1 MATYKIFLFSG
12 NVRKDGS
19 FPVSIRMTKDR
30 KSKLISTNLS
40 ATEKEW
46 NSELSRFVNDKRIV
60 PEYKKLNAR
69 LSELETRINEVMRDF
84 EKDRVDWTLN
94 QFEDVFLNRTPKGNV
109 KEYFESLISTLKDTN
124 HFGNAEC
131 YSRTLHMLE
140 LFDNKFE
147 TRVFPEI
154 DIKYIKAFDVYL
166 QKRGCTG
173 NTRKFYFKA
182 LRACM
187 NKAIQDKEASEST
200 YPFGKGGFNISSLEE
215 ETAKR
220 YLPVDYMET
229 LKSTIMDNSTLE
241 MTRRLFLFTYYCYG
255 ISFMDAALLSKKNI
269 IRYNGG
275 DYIVYKRHKTKEA
288 KKVKPIQIKITDTIQ
303 ELLDWFKA
311 NTVLIE
317 DYLLPIVSREG
328 YKGQQLYNH
337 IRSRFSRNNKNLKNL
352 ATALGI
358 TDMTLTS
365 YVSRHTMAMT
375 LQDNQIPRE
384 VISQILGH
392 SDLTTTNTYLDS
404 FATNI
409 IDEAAKV
416 L

>member
-1 MATYKIFLFSG
+1 MWEGDKYRYKDGYAVWLV
-12 NVRKDGS
+12 VRKDNKRKVIALGLYAEPHQWDNRAERFITDKRFS
-19 FPVSIRMTKDR
+19 GLHPDRIVLNDWLTQR
-30 KSKLISTNLS
+30 KSEILKIIS
-40 ATEKEW
+40 
-46 NSELSRFVNDKRIV
+46 
-60 PEYKKLNAR
+60 
-69 LSELETRINEVMRDF
+69 DF
-84 EKDRVDWTLN
+84 ERNKINWTPN
-94 QFEDVFLNRTPKGNV
+94 QFEMEFFYYSSKGNV
-109 KEYFESLISTLKDTN
+109 KDYFNSLITTLKETN

-147 TRVFPEI
+147 MKVFPEI
-154 DIKYIKAFDVYL
+154 DIKYVKAFDVYL
-166 QKRGCTG
+166 QKRGCSG

-182 LRACM
+182 LRACI
-187 NKAIQDKEASEST
+187 NKAMQDKEASEST
-200 YPFGKGGFNISSLEE
+200 YPFGKGGFNIASLEE
-215 ETAKR
+215 ETSKR
-220 YLPVDYMET
+220 YLPNDHMEK
-229 LKSTIMDNSTLE
+229 LKSTLMESATLE

-255 ISFMDAALLSKKNI
+255 ISFVDAALLSKNNI
-269 IRYNGG
+269 IRYNSG

-288 KKVKPIQIKITDTIQ
+288 KKVKPVQIKVTDTIR
-303 ELLDWFKA
+303 ELLDWFRE
-311 NTVLIE
+311 NTILIE
-317 DYLLPIVSREG
+317 DYLLPIVSREC
-328 YKGQQLYNH
+328 YQGQQLYNH

-352 ATALGI
+352 AATLGI
-358 TDMTLTS
+358 TDMKLTS

-404 FATNI
+404 FNTNV

>member
-1 MATYKIFLFSG
+1 
-12 NVRKDGS
+12 
-19 FPVSIRMTKDR
+19 
-30 KSKLISTNLS
+30 
-40 ATEKEW
+40 
-46 NSELSRFVNDKRIV
+46 
-60 PEYKKLNAR
+60 
-69 LSELETRINEVMRDF
+69 MRDF
-84 EKDRVDWTLN
+84 EKDRIDWTLN
-94 QFEDVFLNRTPKGNV
+94 QFEDIFLNKAPKGNV
-109 KEYFESLISTLKDTN
+109 KDYFNNLITILKDTN

-131 YSRTLHMLE
+131 YSRTLHMLG
-140 LFDNKFE
+140 LFDKKFE

-154 DIKYIKAFDVYL
+154 DIKYVKSFDVYL

-187 NKAIQDKEASEST
+187 NKAIQDKEAPEST
-200 YPFGKGGFNISSLEE
+200 YPFGKGGFNITSLEE

-220 YLPVDYMET
+220 YLPNDYMET
-229 LKSTIMDNSTLE
+229 LKSTVVDNSTLE
-241 MTRRLFLFTYYCYG
+241 MTRRLFLFTYFCYG

-275 DYIVYKRHKTKEA
+275 DYIVYKRHKTKDA
-288 KKVKPIQIKITDTIQ
+288 KKVKPIQIKITDTIR
-303 ELLDWFKA
+303 ELLDWFKV
-311 NTVLIE
+311 NTILIE
-317 DYLLPIVSREG
+317 DYLLPIVSRDG

-352 ATALGI
+352 ATALNI
-358 TDMTLTS
+358 TDMKLTS

-392 SDLTTTNTYLDS
+392 SDLMTTNTYLDS

>member
-19 FPVSIRMTKDR
+19 FPVSIRITKER

-46 NSELSRFVNDKRIV
+46 NSDLARYVCDKRV
-60 PEYKKLNAR
+60 APEYKKLNAR
-69 LSELETRINEVMRDF
+69 LSELESRINEILRDF
-84 EKDRVDWTLN
+84 EINRIDWTLN
-94 QFEDVFLNRTPKGNV
+94 QFEDAFLNKTPKGNV
-109 KEYFESLISTLKDTN
+109 NEYFENLITTLKDTN

-131 YSRTLHMLE
+131 YFRAMHMLE

-147 TRVFPEI
+147 TRVFPEL

-166 QKRGCTG
+166 QKRGCSG

-220 YLPVDYMET
+220 YLPNDYMEN
-229 LKSTIMDNSTLE
+229 LKSTVMDNSTLE

-275 DYIVYKRHKTKEA
+275 DYIVYKRHKTKDA

-303 ELLDWFKA
+303 ELLDWFMA
-311 NTVLIE
+311 NTILIE
-317 DYLLPIVSREG
+317 DYLLPIVSRES

-352 ATALGI
+352 ATVLGI
-358 TDMTLTS
+358 TDMKLTS

-384 VISQILGH
+384 IISQILGH
-392 SDLTTTNTYLDS
+392 SDLATTNTYLDS
-404 FATNI
+404 FSTSI

>member
-1 MATYKIFLFSG
+1 MATYKFFLFSG

-19 FPVSIRMTKDR
+19 FPVSIRITKER

-46 NSELSRFVNDKRIV
+46 NADLGRYVCDKRIV
-60 PEYKKLNAR
+60 PEYKKKNAR
-69 LSELETRINEVMRDF
+69 LSELESRINEVIRGF
-84 EKDRVDWTLN
+84 EFNRIDWTLN
-94 QFEDVFLNRTPKGNV
+94 QFEEAFLNRTPKGNI
-109 KEYFESLISTLKDTN
+109 KDYFESLVATLKDTN

-131 YSRTLHMLE
+131 YSRTMNMLE
-140 LFDNKFE
+140 LFDNKFS

-154 DIKYIKAFDVYL
+154 DIKYVKAFDVFL

-187 NKAIQDKEASEST
+187 NRAIQDKEASEST

-220 YLPVDYMET
+220 YLPSDYMEK
-229 LKSTIMDNSTLE
+229 LKATVMESSTLE

-255 ISFMDAALLSKKNI
+255 ISFIDAALLTKKNI

-303 ELLDWFKA
+303 ELLDWFSK
-311 NTVLIE
+311 NTVLIGE
-317 DYLLPIVSREG
+317 YLLPIISRE
-328 YKGQQLYNH
+328 YKGEQLYNH
-337 IRSRFSRNNKNLKNL
+337 IRSRFSRNGKNLKNL
-352 ATALGI
+352 ATVLEI
-358 TDMTLTS
+358 TDMKLTS

-392 SDLTTTNTYLDS
+392 SDLATTNTYLDS
-404 FATNI
+404 FSSSV

>member
-1 MATYKIFLFSG
+1 
-12 NVRKDGS
+12 
-19 FPVSIRMTKDR
+19 
-30 KSKLISTNLS
+30 LS

-46 NSELSRFVNDKRIV
+46 NSELARFVSDKRIV

-69 LSELETRINEVMRDF
+69 LSELEARVNEVMRDF
-84 EKDRVDWTLN
+84 ENDRIDWTLN
-94 QFEDVFLNRTPKGNV
+94 QFEEVFLNKTPKGNV
-109 KEYFESLISTLKDTN
+109 KDYFDSLITTLKDTN

-131 YSRTLHMLE
+131 YSRTMHMLE
-140 LFDNKFE
+140 LFDSKFE
-147 TRVFPEI
+147 TRMFPEI

-187 NKAIQDKEASEST
+187 NKAIQDKEASENT

-220 YLPVDYMET
+220 YLPNDYMEK
-229 LKSTIMDNSTLE
+229 LKSTVMENSTLE

-269 IRYNGG
+269 IRYNEG
-275 DYIVYKRHKTKEA
+275 DYIVYKRHKTKDA
-288 KKVKPIQIKITDTIQ
+288 KKVKPIQIKITGTIQ

-311 NTVLIE
+311 NTILIE

-337 IRSRFSRNNKNLKNL
+337 TRSRFSRNNKNLKNL
-352 ATALGI
+352 AAALDI
-358 TDMTLTS
+358 TDMKLTS

-392 SDLTTTNTYLDS
+392 SDLMTTNTYLDS
-404 FATNI
+404 FTTNI

>member
-1 MATYKIFLFSG
+1 MAQCKFILLEYNSDKEGKTAVTLRI
-12 NVRKDGS
+12 
-19 FPVSIRMTKDR
+19 TKDR
-30 KSKLISTNLS
+30 KRKYIRTGMSST
-40 ATEKEW
+40 TEQWDAEQG
-46 NSELSRFVNDKRIV
+46 RFVAN
-60 PEYKKLNAR
+60 KKIMPKFRAYNLK
-69 LSELETRINEVMRDF
+69 LSELETRAYDIIRDF
-84 EKDRVDWTLN
+84 ELNHIDWTLN
-94 QFEDVFLNRTPKGNV
+94 QFEDSFLNNSNKGNI
-109 KEYFESLISTLKDTN
+109 KDYFESLILTLRDTN

-154 DIKYIKAFDVYL
+154 DIKYVKAFDVYL

-229 LKSTIMDNSTLE
+229 LKSTVMDNSTME

-311 NTVLIE
+311 NTILIE
-317 DYLLPIVSREG
+317 DYLLPIVSRED

-337 IRSRFSRNNKNLKNL
+337 IRSRFSRNNKNLKSL

-392 SDLTTTNTYLDS
+392 SDLMTTNTYLDS

>member
-1 MATYKIFLFSG
+1 MATYKMFLFSG

-19 FPVSIRMTKDR
+19 FPVSIRITKDR

-46 NSELSRFVNDKRIV
+46 NSELARFVSDKRIV

-69 LSELETRINEVMRDF
+69 LSELEARINEVMRDF
-84 EKDRVDWTLN
+84 ENDRVDWTLN
-94 QFEDVFLNRTPKGNV
+94 QFEDAFLNRTPKGNV
-109 KEYFESLISTLKDTN
+109 KDYLESLISILRDTN

-131 YSRTLHMLE
+131 YARTMHMVE
-140 LFDNKFE
+140 MFDSKFE

-154 DIKYIKAFDVYL
+154 DIKYVKAFDVYL
-166 QKRGCTG
+166 QKRGCSG

-182 LRACM
+182 LRACL

-220 YLPVDYMET
+220 YLPNDYMET
-229 LKSTIMDNSTLE
+229 LKSTVMENSTLE

-275 DYIVYKRHKTKEA
+275 DYIVYKRHKTKDA
-288 KKVKPIQIKITDTIQ
+288 KKVKPIQIKITETIQ
-303 ELLDWFKA
+303 ELLDWFKT
-311 NTVLIE
+311 NTILIE
-317 DYLLPIVSREG
+317 GYLLPIVSREG

-352 ATALGI
+352 ATALDI
-358 TDMTLTS
+358 TDMKLTS

-384 VISQILGH
+384 VISQILRH
-392 SDLTTTNTYLDS
+392 SDLMTTNTYLDS

>member
-1 MATYKIFLFSG
+1 MATYKLFLFSG
-12 NVRKDGS
+12 NVRKNGTY
-19 FPVSIRMTKDR
+19 PVSIRITKDR
-30 KSKLISTNLS
+30 KSKLISTNLA

-46 NSELSRFVNDKRIV
+46 DSDSARYISDKRIV

-69 LSELETRINEVMRDF
+69 LSELEARINEVMRDF
-84 EKDRVDWTLN
+84 EKDRIDWTLN
-94 QFEDVFLNRTPKGNV
+94 QFEEVFLNKTPKGNV
-109 KEYFESLISTLKDTN
+109 KDYFNSLITTLRDTN

-131 YSRTLHMLE
+131 YSRTMHMLE
-140 LFDNKFE
+140 LFDSKFD

-154 DIKYIKAFDVYL
+154 DIKYVKAFDVYM
-166 QKRGCTG
+166 QKRGCSG

-187 NKAIQDKEASEST
+187 NKAMQDKEASEST
-200 YPFGKGGFNISSLEE
+200 YPFGKGGFNIASLEE

-220 YLPVDYMET
+220 YLPNDYMEK
-229 LKSTIMDNSTLE
+229 LKSTVMGNSTLE

-255 ISFMDAALLSKKNI
+255 ISFVDAALLSKKNI

-275 DYIVYKRHKTKEA
+275 DYIVYKRHKTKDA
-288 KKVKPIQIKITDTIQ
+288 KKVKPIQIKVTDTIL
-303 ELLDWFKA
+303 ELLDWFRA
-311 NTVLIE
+311 NAILIE

-352 ATALGI
+352 ASALEI
-358 TDMTLTS
+358 TDMKLTS

-392 SDLTTTNTYLDS
+392 SDLVTTNTYLDS
-404 FATNI
+404 FNTNV
-409 IDEAAKV
+409 IDEAARV

>member
-1 MATYKIFLFSG
+1 MANYKFILLEY
-12 NVRKDGS
+12 NTKKDGK
-19 FPVSIRMTKDR
+19 VAVTLRVTKNR
-30 KSKLISTNLS
+30 KRKYLNVGLVATPEQWDEKQGRYIIDKKIMPKYRAYNL
-40 ATEKEW
+40 K
-46 NSELSRFVNDKRIV
+46 
-60 PEYKKLNAR
+60 
-69 LSELETRINEVMRDF
+69 LSELETRVNEIIRDF
-84 EKDRVDWTLN
+84 ELSYIDWTLN
-94 QFEDVFLNRTPKGNV
+94 QFEDKFYNHSSKGNV
-109 KEYFESLISTLKDTN
+109 REYFDSLISTLRDTN

-131 YSRTLHMLE
+131 YARTMHMIE
-140 LFDNKFE
+140 MFDNKFE

-154 DIKYIKAFDVYL
+154 DIKYVKSFDVYL
-166 QKRGCTG
+166 QKRGCSG

-182 LRACM
+182 LRACL

-220 YLPVDYMET
+220 YLPNDYMEA
-229 LKSTIMDNSTLE
+229 LKSTALENSTLE
-241 MTRRLFLFTYYCYG
+241 MTRRLFLFSYYCYG

-275 DYIVYKRHKTKEA
+275 DYIVYKRHKTKDA
-288 KKVKPIQIKITDTIQ
+288 KKVKPIQIKLTDTIQ
-303 ELLDWFKA
+303 EYLDWFKA
-311 NTVLIE
+311 NTILVD
-317 DYLLPIVSREG
+317 DYLLPIVSKEG

-352 ATALGI
+352 ATALDI
-358 TDMTLTS
+358 TDMKLTS

-392 SDLTTTNTYLDS
+392 SDLMTTNTYLDS